1 MAIDVADDAFSAE
14 DECGRLLEHLDIS
27 ARARFPTEVERTGK
41 TQDLGEIGNAAE
53 VGAHQ
58 QRRSEELDGEA
69 VGLDLLGDMP
79 GRRGGPSPPAR
90 PEIGRHAREAAPRTR
105 RLMPAIEEMAKFVG
119 DC

>member
-27 ARARFPTEVERTGK
+27 ARARFPTELERTGK
-41 TQDLGEIGNAAE
+41 LEDLGEIGNAAE

-69 VGLDLLGDMP
+69 VGLDLLGGCAWTP
-79 GRRGGPSPPAR
+79 GRPVAASPLRDRSACKRSR
-90 PEIGRHAREAAPRTR
+90 PEDPTADAS
-105 RLMPAIEEMAKFVG
+105 
-119 DC
+119 D